1 MVGEI
6 ETPDTTGAV
15 FWIVTVAVSVPVS
28 PNVSK
33 VVALQATISVAR
45 NSAARVEDKVLV
57 DVAVT
62 VAPFTVH
69 SNDVVVVSLSSSA
82 EVAVQVKVLL
92 ALGLVGVRVTDTLG
106 ALFVSVIDPLEES
119 VPPSESVAVAL
130 QVSTS
135 PLEAVDELKVT
146 AADEPIVEPLVVF
159 THE

>member
-1 MVGEI
+1 MLGEI
-6 ETPDTTGAV
+6 ETPETTGAV

-28 PNVSK
+28 PIVSI
-33 VVALQATISVAR
+33 VVALQATISVAKKR
-45 NSAARVEDKVLV
+45 AARVDVRVLV

-62 VAPFTVH
+62 VTPFTVH

-82 EVAVQVKVLL
+82 AVAVQVKVLL

-119 VPPSESVAVAL
+119 VPPYESVAVAL
-130 QVSTS
+130 QVRVS

>member
-1 MVGEI
+1 MLGEI
-6 ETPDTTGAV
+6 ETPDTTGSV

-33 VVALQATISVAR
+33 VVALQATSSVAK
-45 NSAARVEDKVLV
+45 NSAVRVEDKVLV

-82 EVAVQVKVLL
+82 AVAVQVKVLL
-92 ALGLVGVRVTDTLG
+92 LLGLVGVRVTDTLG

-146 AADEPIVEPLVVF
+146 AADEAIVELLVVF
-159 THE
+159 TQE